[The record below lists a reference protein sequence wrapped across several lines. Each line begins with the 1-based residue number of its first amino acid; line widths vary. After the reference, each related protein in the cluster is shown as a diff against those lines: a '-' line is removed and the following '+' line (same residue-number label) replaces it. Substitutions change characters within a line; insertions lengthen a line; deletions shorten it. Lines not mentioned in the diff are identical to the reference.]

1 MGACAQFAVFTY
13 AEMRRTP
20 RYEIRLAAFYAD
32 NLMNSVAHCG
42 GFYLRDIVE
51 EKCRLRPA
59 CRKLPGLS
67 REKTRITPRLS
78 ETSGA
83 QQRKNVD
90 YKAFRNVG
98 YNKCR
103 DAHRGRMFR
112 LLWTFVDLKL
122 PSAMSHAIHKIVS
135 KERCQSYFI
144 DGCRRIKIERNNLL
158 CEQAPTE
165 VFRSIFAW
173 LVARLTFYLLRIFHN
188 IFVLHEI
195 IDQRYYGE
203 DQCDPHNN
211 IGEDL

>member
-1 MGACAQFAVFTY
+1 MSACARFAVFTY

-83 QQRKNVD
+83 QQRKNVN
-90 YKAFRNVG
+90 YRAFRNVG

-144 DGCRRIKIERNNLL
+144 SRRSPHLGISKDSESCASAHRCLHY
-158 CEQAPTE
+158 AY
-165 VFRSIFAW
+165 
-173 LVARLTFYLLRIFHN
+173 ARLIARVTFHLLYFLRNQFRPRHSKSGS
-188 IFVLHEI
+188 V
-195 IDQRYYGE
+195 G
-203 DQCDPHNN
+203 DPLGGNM
-211 IGEDL
+211 

>member
-1 MGACAQFAVFTY
+1 MGACSHKRLFRSIFILCVQRTHSTAV
-13 AEMRRTP
+13 
-20 RYEIRLAAFYAD
+20 YEIRLTAFFAD
-32 NLMNSVAHCG
+32 NLMNSVARCG

-83 QQRKNVD
+83 QQRKNVN
-90 YKAFRNVG
+90 YRAFRNVG

-103 DAHRGRMFR
+103 DAHRGMMFR

-135 KERCQSYFI
+135 IKRCQSYFI
-144 DGCRRIKIERNNLL
+144 S
-158 CEQAPTE
+158 Q
-165 VFRSIFAW
+165 RSPHLGISKDSESCASAHRC
-173 LVARLTFYLLRIFHN
+173 LHYAYARLIARVTFHLLYFLRNQFRPRHSKSGS
-188 IFVLHEI
+188 V
-195 IDQRYYGE
+195 G
-203 DQCDPHNN
+203 DPLGGNM
-211 IGEDL
+211 